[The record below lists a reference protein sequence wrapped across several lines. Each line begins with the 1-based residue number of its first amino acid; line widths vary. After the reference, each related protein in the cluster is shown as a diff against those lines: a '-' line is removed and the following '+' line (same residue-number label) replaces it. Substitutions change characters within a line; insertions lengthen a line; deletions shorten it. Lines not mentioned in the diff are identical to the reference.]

1 MDLVSRADLFAR
13 QAYGPAGDLDLAH
26 PLEVSRLVEATGA
39 PPELIAAALLHDVL
53 EDTAT
58 DAARIS
64 SAFGSRIAAL
74 VGTLTEDETIRNYR
88 QRKADLRARAC
99 AAGPDAAL
107 IFVADKLS
115 NARRMRRGE
124 KAAKDRKVAH
134 YQATLEL
141 MRREHPTVPLLDQLE
156 RELRALDR
164 ARLVA

>member
-1 MDLVSRADLFAR
+1 MDLVSRAELFVR
-13 QAYGPAGDLDLAH
+13 QAYGPAGDLAH
-26 PLEVSRLVEATGA
+26 PVEVSRLVEATGA
-39 PPELIAAALLHDVL
+39 APELVATALLHDVL
-53 EDTAT
+53 EDTTT

-64 SAFGSRIAAL
+64 RTFGSRIAAL
-74 VGTLTEDETIRNYR
+74 VETLTEDLTIRHYQ
-88 QRKADLRARAC
+88 QRKADLRLRAC
-99 AAGPDAAL
+99 SAGPDAAL

-134 YQATLEL
+134 YQATLEM

-156 RELRALDR
+156 RELRALGR